1 MSGMYSTLR
10 RGSWTSL
17 DSLNTTMNKKFNET
31 NAKMITKM
39 GEDQSLQRV
48 SNDFMKAVQ
57 PHQYT
62 CHST

>member
-1 MSGMYSTLR
+1 
-10 RGSWTSL
+10 
-17 DSLNTTMNKKFNET
+17 MNKKFNET